1 MKKLRVFNPRF
12 GIREDDDIL
21 LNMILG
27 DDTSL
32 CIENDIDV
40 NSRTVNPLGESDVK
54 NKVSKEQNNVKI
66 SIEILKIYSR
76 RKKGNRSFFKSCCN

>member
-1 MKKLRVFNPRF
+1 
-12 GIREDDDIL
+12 
-21 LNMILG
+21 MILG

-40 NSRTVNPLGESDVK
+40 NSRTVSPLGEIDVK

-66 SIEILKIYSR
+66 SIEILKMYS
-76 RKKGNRSFFKSCCN
+76 